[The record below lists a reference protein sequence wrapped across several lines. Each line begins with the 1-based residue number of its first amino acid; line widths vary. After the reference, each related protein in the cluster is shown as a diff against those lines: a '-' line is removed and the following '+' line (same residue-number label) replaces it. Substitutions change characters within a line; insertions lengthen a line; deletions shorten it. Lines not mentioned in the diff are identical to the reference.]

1 MARGPA
7 EMPFLDHLEELRW
20 RIIWSLVALL
30 VGAII
35 GLVLVTQFNV
45 LGLLERPI
53 RHLIPDQ
60 KLMFTSPTTPFIIT
74 IKLAIV
80 VGIVLALPFIAYQI
94 WAFLAPALHEEERKY
109 VIPAIWLSFALFL
122 CGIAMAYFLVLPL
135 GLRFLLGIQSQ
146 TLSPIITVDEYLKFA
161 TRLLL
166 GFGVIFEM
174 PVVMV
179 VLGAMGLVTP
189 EFLSKYRRHALV
201 IIATLSA
208 IFTPPDVGTQLMM
221 MTPMFLLYE
230 VSIWLVRLVT
240 RSRRAREVGAA
251 EESSG

>member
-20 RIIWSLVALL
+20 RLIWSLAALL

-35 GLVLVTQFNV
+35 GLILVTNLDV
-45 LGLLERPI
+45 LGVLERPI

-80 VGIVLALPFIAYQI
+80 VGIVLALPFIAYQV
-94 WAFLAPALHEEERKY
+94 WAFLAPALHEQERKY
-109 VIPAIWLSFALFL
+109 VIPAIWVSFFLFL
-122 CGIAMAYFLVLPL
+122 CGIAMAYFMVLPL

-189 EFLSKYRRHALV
+189 EFLSKYRRHAFV

-208 IFTPPDVGTQLMM
+208 IFTPPDVGTQMMM

-240 RSRRAREVGAA
+240 RSRRARAVGAP